1 MTQFAKYFPV
11 KSINW
16 FIGVADQDHQCQKLT
31 VEQIQTLKA
40 QLSVRVASTGILA
53 DISNFNTALGSN
65 NSRLDVQFA
74 DYSLAQATFVNFQ
87 LQNLDQSNVGAF
99 LLQTIQPIAPAK
111 NPQDRIDQA
120 NHQIISLTTQTPMM
134 ILDELERVFT
144 DNRNTFEQLKLVMTQ
159 FEKILP
165 DGQHACLLAQVNWE
179 VA

>member
-16 FIGVADQDHQCQKLT
+16 FIGVADRDHKCQTLT
-31 VEQIQTLKA
+31 VEQVQTLKA
-40 QLSVRVASTGILA
+40 QLSVRVAATGILA
-53 DISNFNTALGSN
+53 DISNFKTALGSN
-65 NSRLDVQFA
+65 NSRLDVQFV
-74 DYSLAQATFVNFQ
+74 DYALAQSTFVNFQ

-134 ILDELERVFT
+134 ILDELERVFA
-144 DNRNTFEQLKLVMTQ
+144 DDRHAFEQLKFVIAQ
-159 FEKILP
+159 FEKTLP
-165 DGQHACLLAQVNWE
+165 AGQHACLMAQVNWE